1 MSHIPHAN
9 SRIPDRVVVSGAL
22 AHRVKRPGHA
32 FVFLHLLEGFAR
44 LGCDVTFVDRWDDH
58 MRIDDLG
65 QRVDVAD
72 AVSWLGG
79 SLDTIGLGDR
89 FSLLMPGGSCVGIGR
104 SELSDRVRGAVLIDV
119 MGFLDDP
126 DLMALA
132 ERRVF
137 WDLDPGFGQ
146 LWDAQGLAHPFDA
159 HDDHVT
165 VGLNI
170 GTLDCDVP
178 TGGRR
183 WITTLPPVVI
193 DRWPVTDHDRR
204 TVTSVATWRGPFAPL
219 EIDGRRLGLRAH
231 AFRPFADVPNR
242 AGQRSTVAMHFP
254 DSDRADRELLRAGG
268 WDIVDPIV
276 VAGDL
281 SSYQE
286 FVARSGLEL
295 CVAKELYVKLRT
307 GWFSDRSATYLASGR
322 PVVALDTGFS
332 SMLPSEEGLIA
343 IESPDEAVEAV
354 RDVTANMSRH
364 RKAARALAEEHFDS
378 DRVLTSVLERLGS

>member
-1 MSHIPHAN
+1 MSRTPRAN

-32 FVFLHLLEGFAR
+32 FVFLHLLEGFSR
-44 LGCDVTFVDRWDDH
+44 LGCDVTFVDRWDDQ
-58 MRIDDLG
+58 MGVDDLG
-65 QRVDVAD
+65 HRVDAAD

-79 SLDTIGLGDR
+79 CLDTIGLGDR

-104 SELSDRVRGAVLIDV
+104 SEMSDRMSGAVLIDV

-126 DLMALA
+126 DLLALA

-137 WDLDPGFGQ
+137 WDLDPGFGH

-170 GTLDCDVP
+170 GTPDCDVP

-183 WITTLPPVVI
+183 WITTLPPVVL

-231 AFRPFADVPNR
+231 AFRPFADVPIR
-242 AGQRSTVAMHFP
+242 AGQRSTLAMNFP
-254 DSDRADRELLRAGG
+254 DSDRADRDLLRAGG

-332 SMLPSEEGLIA
+332 SVLPSTEGLVAIA
-343 IESPDEAVEAV
+343 SPDEAVEAV
-354 RDVTANMSRH
+354 KDVTANMSRH
-364 RKAARALAEEHFDS
+364 RKAAKALAEEHFDS
-378 DRVLTSVLERLGS
+378 DVVLTSVLERLGS